1 MSELHGI
8 KRSNHRES
16 ESSFERLREEGVRLA
31 QAASGDRWTDYNLH
45 DPGVTLLEQLCY
57 GLTDIA
63 YRIDFPVADHLS
75 GPGDVIAFEQLAL
88 HPPDVIFP
96 CRPTTALDYRRVLLD
111 QVEGLDDAQLILLDH
126 TDSEAHTGSE
136 THAGSESAPAP
147 AGVYRLMLRLAPSV
161 AIGVDSRV
169 ADARAAYCAHRNL
182 CEDIDPNI
190 TTVREVNCELHGEVE
205 LSGPRDGVEVL
216 AHIYDRCARVIAQ
229 TPIYRSAGELI
240 RGGQTVEETFTGPRT
255 PNGIIDDPW
264 SAEAPHRLFV
274 STLTAAIGSIEGV
287 GSVRRLALKR
297 EDTPYETDSLPL
309 HGMDWALRLHVPR
322 NASEARAGAIQLTRR
337 GKPVFVAAHE
347 VYDKYEKLQARA
359 RAQGTRVGRGTS
371 EDAPGVGV
379 PETDLGYELP
389 KGTYRDLQR
398 YRSVQEHFPPIYHL
412 GRHTLPEDAP
422 LGERAQVKQLKAYLL
437 LFEQMIANA
446 AARVQHLREL
456 LTVDAAARSLWWQG
470 LGDDSV
476 PGVEALYRGQQSPE
490 EVATTAFAPF
500 DRHIERKSRALDHL
514 LALHGETYAQNS
526 LRQFYSHASPD
537 EIDVLL
543 LQNKVAYLRDIVEL
557 NRDRAGAFNY
567 GRTAWNADG
576 NCSGLQKRVCVLLG
590 FPPARIRPLT
600 EALRRQKRRL
610 TPRRPEREPRGAH
623 ESVTPDHIRRSVPAG
638 YRTRVHS
645 HADIERHLGRVH
657 WLRGPDIPAAF
668 FRAGAHA
675 DRYHVLSLGGRHRL
689 LLGPDEDDHWWSL
702 GDEFA
707 TDDEALRA
715 ADSVRYFLR
724 RLNELSEG
732 LHVVEHVLLR
742 PFGTG
747 VGHARLGM
755 PSDFYAFR
763 LTVVLPAWTVRTHQQ
778 SFRAFAEETIAINCP
793 AHIVPRVLW
802 LDYPEMAAFEYLY
815 EAWLEAKRNWF
826 NEPDVIVQSYGAASE
841 RLDYAS
847 CRLIEV
853 LQPRSPGPDED
864 YFPDPN
870 PAGAR

>member
-1 MSELHGI
+1 VSELHGI

-16 ESSFERLREEGVRLA
+16 ESSFERLREEGVTLA

-63 YRIDFPVADHLS
+63 YRVDFPIADHMS
-75 GPGDVIAFEQLAL
+75 GPGDVIAFGELAL

-111 QVEGLDDAQLILLDH
+111 QVEGLDDAQLTLPD
-126 TDSEAHTGSE
+126 HTGSAA
-136 THAGSESAPAP
+136 TASP
-147 AGVYRLMLRLAPSV
+147 AGVYRLMLRFAPLVVS
-161 AIGVDSRV
+161 GVDSRT

-182 CEDIDPNI
+182 CEDIDSNI
-190 TTVREVNCELHGEVE
+190 TTVREVNCELHGHVE
-205 LSGPRDGVEVL
+205 LNGPRDGAEVL
-216 AHIYDRCARVIAQ
+216 ADIYDRCARVIAQ
-229 TPIYRSAGELI
+229 TPVYRSAGELI
-240 RGGQTVEETFTGPRT
+240 RRGQTVEETFTGPRT
-255 PNGIIDDPW
+255 PNGIIDEPW
-264 SAEAPHRLFV
+264 NADAPQRLFV
-274 STLTAAIGSIEGV
+274 STLAALMESIEGV
-287 GSVRRLALKR
+287 GSVHRLALQR
-297 EDTPYETDSLPL
+297 QDAEYETDSLPL
-309 HGMDWALRLHVPR
+309 RGVDWALRLHVPR
-322 NASEARAGAIQLTRR
+322 NDSEARAGTIQLTRR
-337 GKPVFVAAHE
+337 GKPIMVAADQI
-347 VYDKYEKLQARA
+347 YDKYEKLQARA
-359 RAQGTRVGRGTS
+359 RAQGTRVGGGAS
-371 EDAPGVGV
+371 EATPGVGV

-389 KGTYRDLQR
+389 KGTYRDLQL

-412 GRHTLPEDAP
+412 GRHALPEHAS

-456 LTVDAAARSLWWQG
+456 LTVAAPARTAWWQG

-476 PGVEALYRGQQSPE
+476 PGIEALYRGHQSPE
-490 EVATTAFAPF
+490 QVAATAFAPF
-500 DRHIERKSRALDHL
+500 DRYIERKNRALDHL
-514 LALHGETYAQNS
+514 LGLHGETYAQNS
-526 LRQFYSHASPD
+526 LRQFYSHTSPD

-567 GRTAWNADG
+567 GQTAWNADG
-576 NCSGLQKRVCVLLG
+576 NCSGFHKRVCVLLG

-600 EALRRQKRRL
+600 EALRRQRRRL
-610 TPRRPEREPRGAH
+610 TTQRPEREPRGAA

-645 HADIERHLGRVH
+645 HAEIERHLGRVH
-657 WLRGPDIPAAF
+657 WLRSTDIPAAF

-675 DRYHVLSLGGRHRL
+675 DRYHVLALGGRRRL
-689 LLGPDEDDHWWSL
+689 LLGPDEDDHWWNL

-747 VGHARLGM
+747 VGHARLRV
-755 PSDFYAFR
+755 PADFYTFR

-778 SFRAFAEETIAINCP
+778 SFRAFAEETIEINCP

-802 LDYPEMAAFEYLY
+802 LDYAEMAAFEYLY
-815 EAWLEAKRNWF
+815 EAWLEAKHRWF
-826 NEPDVIVQSYGAASE
+826 NEHDVTAQSYRAASE

-847 CRLIEV
+847 CRLIET
-853 LQPRSPGPDED
+853 LQALPPGPDDD

-870 PAGAR
+870 PGGAL